1 MARRAEPA
9 AEATDEQAAEATE
22 RVWGFAAQ
30 AAATAKMT
38 TMMKAAAVAAA
49 QHSALLRLGL

>member
-1 MARRAEPA
+1 
-9 AEATDEQAAEATE
+9 
-22 RVWGFAAQ
+22 VQ

-38 TMMKAAAVAAA
+38 TMTKAAAVAAA